1 MAAEL
6 VLHLERVLLAPRA
19 LVFRMHTEPNLL
31 AQWWGP
37 KGFTAP
43 GIELDLRVGGSYRI
57 TMQPSEGDPFF
68 LSGEFCEID
77 PATRLVYT
85 FRWEPPDP
93 DDRETV
99 VVFSLRDHGDSTAV
113 TIEQQ
118 PFATEAAS
126 SASRTGLD
134 RITRP
139 SRGADQSS
147 RCLTRRRVIRCLRAC
162 R

>member
-1 MAAEL
+1 MAEEL
-6 VLHLERVLLAPRA
+6 ALHLERVLLAPRA
-19 LVFRMHTEPNLL
+19 LVFRMHTEPDLL

-57 TMQPSEGDPFF
+57 TMQPPEGDHFL
-68 LSGEFCEID
+68 LSGEFREVS
-77 PATRLVYT
+77 PATRLIYT

-99 VVFSLRDHGDSTAV
+99 VHFSLRDQDDSTAL

-118 PFATEAAS
+118 PFATEARRALHEQGWTES
-126 SASRTGLD
+126 LD
-134 RITRP
+134 RLQEVI
-139 SRGADQSS
+139 S
-147 RCLTRRRVIRCLRAC
+147 RRVA
-162 R
+162 